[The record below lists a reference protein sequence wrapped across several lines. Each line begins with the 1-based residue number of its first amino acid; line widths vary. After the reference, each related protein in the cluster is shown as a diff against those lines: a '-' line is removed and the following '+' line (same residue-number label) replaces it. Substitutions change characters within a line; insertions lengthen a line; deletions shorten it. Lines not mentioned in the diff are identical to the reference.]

1 MGAFLFP
8 ADLTTFARI
17 GWRDRGDCD
26 TLPFVTQFEQIE
38 SIIRHLGDHF
48 QDQPGLEELAK
59 LAGMSPHHFQ
69 RVFKSWV
76 GLSPKQFLKYLTLEY
91 AKSLLDQDQSV
102 LDSALDSGLS
112 GPGRL
117 HDLFVS
123 LESVTPGQYKAGGMQ
138 LEISFGIHPSPF
150 GWAVLAQCERG
161 MCGCFFLSQPDE
173 KLAQGAL
180 REYWPLARARRNNA
194 VTRELSGK
202 LFGKRGF
209 VSATKI
215 PLFVR
220 GTPFQVQVW
229 RALLQIPAGCLATY
243 SDVAKKIGRPKA
255 FRAVASAIGDNPI
268 SWLIPCHRVIRKGGY
283 LGGYRWGLPRKKV
296 MLGWEASRGAVDDL

>member
-1 MGAFLFP
+1 M
-8 ADLTTFARI
+8 
-17 GWRDRGDCD
+17 
-26 TLPFVTQFEQIE
+26 
-38 SIIRHLGDHF
+38 
-48 QDQPGLEELAK
+48 EELAK
-59 LAGMSPHHFQ
+59 LAGMSPYHFQ

-91 AKSLLDQDQSV
+91 AKSLLDKDRSV
-102 LDSALDSGLS
+102 LDSALESGLS

-123 LESVTPGQYKAGGMQ
+123 IESVTPGQYKARGMQ

-150 GWAVLAQCERG
+150 GWVVLAQCERG
-161 MCGCFFLSQPDE
+161 MCGCFFLPQPDE
-173 KLAQGAL
+173 KLARVTL
-180 REYWPLARARRNNA
+180 REYWPLARAQRNDA
-194 VTRELSGK
+194 VTRELSEQ
-202 LFGKRGF
+202 LFGKRGI
-209 VSATKI
+209 VTNAKI
-215 PLFVR
+215 SIFAR

-243 SDVAKKIGRPKA
+243 SDVANKIGKPKA
-255 FRAVASAIGDNPI
+255 SRAVASAIGANPI

-296 MLGWEASRGAVDDL
+296 MLAWEASRSQMWSDPKTGRPRGRVVVGSAEDSSVIKNTTRSDVMLEFRGKTKE

>member
-1 MGAFLFP
+1 
-8 ADLTTFARI
+8 
-17 GWRDRGDCD
+17 
-26 TLPFVTQFEQIE
+26 VTQFEQIE

-150 GWAVLAQCERG
+150 GWAVLAQCQRG

-173 KLAQGAL
+173 KLALGAL
-180 REYWPLARARRNNA
+180 RGYWPLARARRNNA
-194 VTRELSGK
+194 VTRELSEK
-202 LFGKRGF
+202 LFGKRGI
-209 VSATKI
+209 VSTTKI

-229 RALLQIPAGCLATY
+229 RALLQIPAGGLATY

-255 FRAVASAIGDNPI
+255 SRAVASAIGDNPI